1 MALKKRIKLDINSA
15 LKQGKIL
22 EVSVLRQLLAVLLN
36 KEKEKFFKEKEEA
49 ELTEQEIIKVI
60 FSEVKKIKESIKEF
74 ERGQRQDLIDKEK
87 KEKEILENYLPKQLS
102 EEEISRLV
110 SQTIKKV
117 KAREMKDIGKV
128 MAVLVPEIKG
138 RADGSLV
145 SEIVKQELT
154 KNG

>member
-74 ERGQRQDLIDKEK
+74 ERGQRQDLVDKEK